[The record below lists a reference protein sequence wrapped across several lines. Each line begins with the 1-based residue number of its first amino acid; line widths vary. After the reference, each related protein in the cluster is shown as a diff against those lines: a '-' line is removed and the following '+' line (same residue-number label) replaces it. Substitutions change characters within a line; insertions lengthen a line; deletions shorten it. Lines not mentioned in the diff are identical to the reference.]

1 MAHNKKDKLQ
11 PIPDMDRPIRY
22 EALQKMKK
30 QKEESEMDEGM
41 DEGVENYKKRKLA
54 SGGVIEKGYK
64 KGGMVSRGSGCVSRS
79 KKTKYR

>member
-41 DEGVENYKKRKLA
+41 DEGVENYKTIQTEACNSLL
-54 SGGVIEKGYK
+54 V
-64 KGGMVSRGSGCVSRS
+64 VVL
-79 KKTKYR
+79 